1 MQLKASPQL
10 TQGSEP
16 TVSVCCEQVTGKC
29 AGNWNS
35 AQDVTCHAELFWKD
49 KANKASITGSTAG
62 ACCDAI
68 TDQCFSWSTRHT
80 PYSCPAGQYAQ
91 KFKECGVTAVTAVDC
106 VNDAYDV
113 TGVEGVT
120 AKGPMCPPEDWVPAV
135 GGGSGAPGT
144 GGTGTGGSA
153 STSRGTRTVSDV
165 FPATVAALALIFVF
179 SI

>member
-1 MQLKASPQL
+1 
-10 TQGSEP
+10 
-16 TVSVCCEQVTGKC
+16 
-29 AGNWNS
+29 
-35 AQDVTCHAELFWKD
+35 
-49 KANKASITGSTAG
+49 
-62 ACCDAI
+62 
-68 TDQCFSWSTRHT
+68 
-80 PYSCPAGQYAQ
+80 
-91 KFKECGVTAVTAVDC
+91 VTAVTAVDC